1 MTDACRRP
9 GVAAGGHRGFT
20 IVELLVVMAILGVLA
35 AAIMPLGETLVVA
48 QKERELRSALSEIRQ
63 SLDTYKRAAD
73 RGAIAVAAGES
84 GYPSSLQTLVE
95 GVPDARSQTPGGR
108 HFFLRRI
115 PRDPF
120 ADRALAPELTWRLR
134 SYASSSERP
143 EPGIDVYDVRSSS
156 DATALDGTAYA
167 EW

>member
-1 MTDACRRP
+1 MTRIRYRAS
-9 GVAAGGHRGFT
+9 AAVDGRRGFT

-35 AAIMPLGETLVVA
+35 AAVMPLGETLVTA
-48 QKERELRSALSEIRQ
+48 QKERELRSALSEIRH
-63 SLDTYKRAAD
+63 SLDEYKRAAD
-73 RGAIAVAAGES
+73 RGAIAVVAGES
-84 GYPSSLQTLVE
+84 GYPSSLQKLVD
-95 GVPDARSQTPGGR
+95 GAPDARSQTPSGR

-120 ADRALAPELTWRLR
+120 GDRALAPELTWRLR
-134 SYASSSERP
+134 SYASSPERP

-156 DATALDGTAYA
+156 DATALDGTSYA